1 MIRVDKREKRKYS
14 FLAMMAVVAVCAGIM
29 MYAFV
34 DYQMKRME
42 QGVLDVCAT
51 QQDAYVQLVL
61 DQINLKQN
69 RNNEEI
75 VVDILGTLDASTN
88 KYWTF
93 SCEEDMI
100 FVKDVLE
107 TNKYKGFTTS
117 TYYSSESASDFLKEL
132 YLNKVTH
139 GDIEIQDKQYIASGV
154 VFMYGGNEYRLC
166 LLTNRSVLLDNN
178 MFLGAKTGLMTLALS
193 MILLMVL
200 LALGWAYVK
209 EQCSNNRKKA
219 KETIAELNTRLT
231 RMDEYVQGKVL
242 RDMRNNV
249 WAKEALPEFIKK
261 IKERCMTP
269 ITFVYLYCADKQSY
283 IQLIRECRYLA
294 GKNVLR
300 FQVEE
305 RGLLLLFVKEDKKEA
320 KERIRSLLNNRV
332 TLKRVFTITAQDK
345 ITMKDI
351 RMLWK
356 WEND

>member
-1 MIRVDKREKRKYS
+1 
-14 FLAMMAVVAVCAGIM
+14 MAVVAICAGIV
-29 MYAFV
+29 MYVFV
-34 DYQMKRME
+34 HEQMKRME

-75 VVDILGTLDASTN
+75 IVNILGTLDASTN

-107 TNKYKGFTTS
+107 TNKYKGFTTA
-117 TYYSSESASDFLKEL
+117 TYYSSESASAFLKGL

-154 VFMYGGNEYRLC
+154 VFLYGGNEYRLC

-178 MFLGAKTGLMTLALS
+178 KFLGAKTGLMTLALA
-193 MILLMVL
+193 MILLMIL

-209 EQCSNNRKKA
+209 EQCTNNQRKA

-261 IKERCMTP
+261 IKERRMTP
-269 ITFVYLYCADKQSY
+269 ITFVHLHCDDKKSY
-283 IQLIRECRYLA
+283 IQLIRESRYLS

-300 FQVEE
+300 FQMEE
-305 RGLLLLFVKEDKKEA
+305 TGLLLLFVKEDKKEA
-320 KERIRSLLNNRV
+320 KERIQALLNNRV
-332 TLKRVFTITAQDK
+332 TLKKFFTITSQDK
-345 ITMKDI
+345 VTMSDI
-351 RMLWK
+351 KMLWK